1 MSTPLATIFEGD
13 VTLEQGS
20 DVTQYGYGDLR
31 VHRKAII
38 SGTEDSTGSISQG
51 TLLVD
56 GGVLIR
62 KNLHVQQDVNVLY
75 GVTNLTETHID
86 TTNGPTTVTGG
97 NAVSI
102 SVGAAS
108 QFVSTGGNLSLG
120 ALSQSVNV
128 YGGLNGSTAV
138 NIYASN
144 TGGGVRLLSGVSGNV
159 SAISGSGGLLGY
171 TSSGNLTLSCNNAS
185 GSFNVNSISDNQNLV
200 LGVYGNTNSQ
210 LLLESDGVN
219 SSRTAIVVNT
229 TNTSGNIQISNAS
242 GLGSGRTSILVG
254 SGGYNVTTNTGGS
267 ISMFSQGAGSNYT
280 VNSAAA
286 NQNLTIRLQGTTD
299 SSLLIQSG
307 GNNST
312 NTALLIETTHTNG
325 NIVLTQPVPS
335 AGGISALTGTGG
347 FTTTTQSGGSISM
360 TSYGAV
366 SYYTNATTSDN
377 QHLYVRV
384 TGNTNSKVIIS
395 STGKDPDAIRLET
408 TNGTG
413 GVYVSS
419 VGAIQL
425 QSTDSVNGVKIATS
439 TSVPVTI
446 GTPSSVTTILG
457 DLYVRGNTSSVDQQV
472 VTVDDNIIVV
482 NNAPYGTSDGGLA
495 IKRYQAAN
503 DSGLGDVVIDPP
515 EESGTVQNT
524 GNTSL
529 TVTLDALANNVNNYY
544 NGWWIRI
551 LTGTGAGQVRRIK
564 SYDGTSKIVTIYSTV
579 EQSGILNNPQ
589 PIEGMDFIT
598 IPDNTS
604 TYGLYPCHYVMNI
617 WDESNNEFALICS
630 ATNPSDPNNPS
641 FEPNISHYSNLHIN
655 NLQSNA
661 IYANTINDSAADT
674 TTTIVLNDNSTTP
687 VTIPTLPQNYGIY
700 MIFVKPVSN
709 TLRTHAIFTI
719 GRINVNTLP
728 GQVIRLVSIKG
739 AQNEQLMIQ
748 WNADS
753 MPQLF
758 YKTSP
763 GNPSSTT
770 YKLKIVSL

>member
-13 VTLEQGS
+13 VTLEAGS
-20 DVTQYGYGDLR
+20 DITQYGYGDLR
-31 VHRKAII
+31 VRRKVII

-51 TLLVD
+51 SLLVD

-62 KNLHVQQDVNVLY
+62 QNLHSQKDVNVLY

-120 ALSQSVNV
+120 ASSQSVNV
-128 YGGLNGSTAV
+128 YGGLNGSAAV
-138 NIYASN
+138 NIYATS
-144 TGGGVRLLSGVSGNV
+144 TGGGVRMLSGVSGDV
-159 SAISGSGGLLGY
+159 SIIAGSGGLLGY
-171 TSSGNLTLSCNNAS
+171 TSSGNLNLSCNNAS

-200 LGVYGNTNSQ
+200 IGVYGNTDSQ
-210 LLLESDGVN
+210 LVLESSGVN
-219 SSRTAIVVNT
+219 SSRTAIVLNS
-229 TNTSGNIQISNAS
+229 TNTSGSIQISNAS
-242 GLGSGRTSILVG
+242 GLGSGGVSLFAG
-254 SGGYNVTTNTGGS
+254 SGGFNAITNTGGN
-267 ISMFSQGAGSNYT
+267 INVRSQGAGSTYA
-280 VNSAAA
+280 VSSASS
-286 NQNLTIRLQGTTD
+286 NQNLSIRLDGDTD
-299 SSLLIQSG
+299 STLLIQSS
-307 GNNST
+307 GNN
-312 NTALLIETTHTNG
+312 NTHSALQIVTTHTNG
-325 NIVLTQPVPS
+325 NIVLNQPASS
-335 AGGISALTGTGG
+335 AGGISARTGTGG
-347 FTTTTQSGGSISM
+347 FTTTTQTGGSISM
-360 TSYGAV
+360 TAYGAV
-366 SYYTNATTSDN
+366 SDYTNATTSDN

-384 TGNTNSKVIIS
+384 TGDTNSKVIIS
-395 STGKDPDAIRLET
+395 STGTGTDAIRMET

-413 GVYVSS
+413 GVFISS
-419 VGAIQL
+419 VGGIQL
-425 QSTDSVNGVKIATS
+425 QSSDSVNGVKIATS
-439 TSVPVTI
+439 TPVPLTI
-446 GTPSSVTTILG
+446 GTPTSVTTILG

-503 DSGLGDVVIDPP
+503 NSGLGDVVIDTP

-524 GNTSL
+524 GNTVL
-529 TVTLDALANNVNNYY
+529 TVTLASTSSNLNDYY

-551 LTGTGAGQVRRIK
+551 LSGTGAGQVRRIK
-564 SYDGTSKIVTIYSTV
+564 SYNGTSKVANVYSTA

-589 PIEGMDFIT
+589 PVEGMDFVT

-641 FEPNISHYSNLHIN
+641 FEPNISHYSDLHIN
-655 NLQSNA
+655 NLQSNG
-661 IYANTINDSAADT
+661 IYANTINDSVADIT
-674 TTTIVLNDNSTTP
+674 TTVVLNDNSSTP
-687 VTIPTLPQNYGIY
+687 VTIPNFPQNYGIY
-700 MIFVKPVSN
+700 TIYVKPLTN
-709 TLRTHAIFTI
+709 NLRTHAIFNI

-728 GQVIRLVSIKG
+728 GQVVRLMGIKG

-758 YKTSP
+758 YRPAP
-763 GNPSSTT
+763 GSISSTT
-770 YKLKIVSL
+770 YKIKIVSL

>member
-1 MSTPLATIFEGD
+1 MSTPLSTIFEGD

-31 VHRKAII
+31 VRRKAII
-38 SGTEDSTGSISQG
+38 SGTDDSTGAISQG
-51 TLLVD
+51 SLLVD

-75 GVTNLTETHID
+75 GVTYLTETRID

-120 ALSQSVNV
+120 ASSQSVNV
-128 YGGLNGSTAV
+128 YGGLSGSGAV
-138 NIYASN
+138 NIYATDN
-144 TGGGVRLLSGVSGNV
+144 AGGLRLFSGVSGDV
-159 SAISGSGGLLGY
+159 SLISGSGGLLGY

-200 LGVYGNTNSQ
+200 LGVYGATDSQ
-210 LLLESDGVN
+210 LRLESSGVN
-219 SSRTAIVVNT
+219 STRTAIVLNS

-242 GLGSGRTSILVG
+242 GLGNGSTSVLVG
-254 SGGYNVTTNTGGS
+254 SGGYNLVTNTGGTISMLSQGASSDYVVASAGSNQNLSIRLQGSTDSTLLIQSAGNNATKTALQIETTHTSGNIILTQPVPSSGGINVLPGTGGFRTSTQTGGS
-267 ISMFSQGAGSNYT
+267 ISM
-280 VNSAAA
+280 
-286 NQNLTIRLQGTTD
+286 
-299 SSLLIQSG
+299 
-307 GNNST
+307 
-312 NTALLIETTHTNG
+312 TA
-325 NIVLTQPVPS
+325 
-335 AGGISALTGTGG
+335 
-347 FTTTTQSGGSISM
+347 
-360 TSYGAV
+360 YGAV
-366 SYYTNATTSDN
+366 SDYTNATTSDN

-395 STGKDPDAIRLET
+395 STGTGSDAIKLET

-425 QSTDSVNGVKIATS
+425 QSTDSVNGVKVATS
-439 TSVPVTI
+439 TAVPVTI

-495 IKRYQAAN
+495 IKRFQSAN
-503 DSGLGDVVIDPP
+503 DSGLGDVVIDEP
-515 EESGTVQNT
+515 EESGSIQNT
-524 GNTSL
+524 GNTAL
-529 TVTLDALANNVNNYY
+529 TVTLSSTSSGINDYY

-564 SYDGTSKIVTIYSTV
+564 SYNGSSKVATIYSTI
-579 EQSGILNNPQ
+579 EQTGVLNNPQ
-589 PIEGMDFIT
+589 PVEGMDFIT

-630 ATNPSDPNNPS
+630 ATNPSDPDNPS

-655 NLQSNA
+655 NLQSNG
-661 IYANTINDSAADT
+661 IYATTINDSAADIT
-674 TTTIVLNDNSTTP
+674 STIVLNDNSSTP
-687 VTIPTLPQNYGIY
+687 VSINLPQNYGIY
-700 MIFVKPVSN
+700 MIFVKPLSN
-709 TLRTHAIFTI
+709 NLRTHAIFTI

-728 GQVIRLVSIKG
+728 GQVIRLMSIKG

-758 YKTSP
+758 YKNHP
-763 GNPSSTT
+763 GNISSTQ